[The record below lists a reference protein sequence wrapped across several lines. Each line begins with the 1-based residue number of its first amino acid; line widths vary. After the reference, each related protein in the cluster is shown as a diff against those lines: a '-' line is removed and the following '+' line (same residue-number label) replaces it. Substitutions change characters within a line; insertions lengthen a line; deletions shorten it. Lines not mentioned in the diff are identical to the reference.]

1 MTPEERQLLAGLFD
15 RTRAASANPRDK
27 EAEAF
32 IAEALREQPYA
43 TYLLAQAVIVQD
55 QALGAAN
62 ERLQQL
68 EARVHELETATTS
81 APSGGSFLGGIF
93 GGARP
98 AATATSVPNAGA
110 APSPAPSPSPWG
122 RQQNAQPAVQ
132 QPMAPQYA
140 PQQPAPWQGQP
151 QQGGMP
157 GMGGGGFLKGALG
170 AAAGV
175 AGGMLLANS
184 ISGLF
189 NQHGNNSLGVGS
201 GFGNGDSSG
210 GFFDRSYDQAAAPQE
225 SGGLMGGIFPDANRD
240 SGYDDDTSDDD
251 SASSGGFFGSSD
263 DSTDV

>member
-62 ERLQQL
+62 EKLQQL
-68 EARVHELETATTS
+68 EARVKELES
-81 APSGGSFLGGIF
+81 APANSGGSFLGGLF
-93 GGARP
+93 GGGRP
-98 AATATSVPNAGA
+98 AASTSVPSTG
-110 APSPAPSPSPWG
+110 PAPSPWG
-122 RQQNAQPAVQ
+122 QQSAPPVVQQSQPYAQP
-132 QPMAPQYA
+132 MPQ
-140 PQQPAPWQGQP
+140 PQQP
-151 QQGGMP
+151 GM
-157 GMGGGGFLKGALG
+157 MSGGGGFLKGALG

-189 NQHGNNSLGVGS
+189 NQHGNNSLGIGS
-201 GFGNGDSSG
+201 GFGNGESSH
-210 GFFDRSYDQAAAPQE
+210 AAVGHGQDLGAQPD
-225 SGGLMGGIFPDANRD
+225 MGDIFPA
-240 SGYDDDTSDDD
+240 SHDTSYNDGDN
-251 SASSGGFFGSSD
+251 GFYGSSD
-263 DSTDV
+263 DSSDV

>member
-1 MTPEERQLLAGLFD
+1 MTPDERQLLAGLFD

-62 ERLQQL
+62 EKLQQL
-68 EARVHELETATTS
+68 EARVQELEGAQ
-81 APSGGSFLGGIF
+81 AGGGSFLGGLF

-98 AATATSVPNAGA
+98 APATSVPSTGA
-110 APSPAPSPSPWG
+110 APSPWG

-132 QPMAPQYA
+132 QGQSYAQPMAQ
-140 PQQPAPWQGQP
+140 PQQP
-151 QQGGMP
+151 GMM
-157 GMGGGGFLKGALG
+157 GGGGGFLKGALG

-189 NQHGNNSLGVGS
+189 NQHGNNSLGIGS
-201 GFGNGDSSG
+201 GFGNSESADLSYGRQAGAVDNGDLMSGIFPASDTHSDYADDSSG
-210 GFFDRSYDQAAAPQE
+210 
-225 SGGLMGGIFPDANRD
+225 
-240 SGYDDDTSDDD
+240 SD
-251 SASSGGFFGSSD
+251 GGFFGSSD
-263 DSTDV
+263 DSSDI